1 MNTEE
6 KAAKIKENV
15 CISAT
20 TTATQNVR
28 LQSVLMT
35 KLRTAAKFLETTF
48 LWSNELFFQLFVFSV
63 IILSAERTVL
73 WQTI

>member
-6 KAAKIKENV
+6 KAAKIIENV

-20 TTATQNVR
+20 TTATRNVR
-28 LQSVLMT
+28 LESVLMT
-35 KLRTAAKFLETTF
+35 KLRTATKFLETTF

-63 IILSAERTVL
+63 IILSAERTEP
-73 WQTI
+73 WEII